1 MNRRHFGVAA
11 TALLL
16 LLTLSTWGVYE
27 AELGAAGL
35 AALALLKVLVI
46 GAVFLELDRSWPIW
60 GLGLLVLTSGVLGGA
75 VLLMGAG

>member
-1 MNRRHFGVAA
+1 MSRRTVAVGA

-27 AELGAAGL
+27 ADAGAAGL

-46 GAVFLELDRSWPIW
+46 GAVFLELDRSWPAW
-60 GLGLLVLTSGVLGGA
+60 AVAVVLLTGGVLGGA